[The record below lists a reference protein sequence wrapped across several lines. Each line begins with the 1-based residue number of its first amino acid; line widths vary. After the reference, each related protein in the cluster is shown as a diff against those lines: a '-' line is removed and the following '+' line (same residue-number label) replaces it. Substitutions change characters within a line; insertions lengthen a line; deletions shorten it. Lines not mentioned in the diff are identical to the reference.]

1 MKIAVAADK
10 AGFDLKETIK
20 TYLTNKGYEV
30 LDLTE
35 TPAEDFVDSSVA
47 VAHAVLDGTAQR
59 GIMFDEYGI
68 GSAMAS
74 NKVHGMVTA
83 NVTEENTAHMTTQ
96 HNGAKAIAIGAG
108 IVGLD
113 WLKRWLIR
121 ILALNMPAD
130 VIRFASTCLKNSIDQ
145 EAAT

>member
-83 NVTEENTAHMTTQ
+83 NVTEENTANMTTQ

-108 IVGLD
+108 IVGPRLAEALVDSYLSVEYAGGRHQIRLD
-113 WLKRWLIR
+113 MLEKLY
-121 ILALNMPAD
+121 
-130 VIRFASTCLKNSIDQ
+130 
-145 EAAT
+145 

>member
-10 AGFDLKETIK
+10 AGFELKETIK

-83 NVTEENTAHMTTQ
+83 NVTEESTAHMTTQ

-108 IVGLD
+108 IVGPRLAEALVDSYLSVEYAGGRHQIRLD
-113 WLKRWLIR
+113 MLEKLY
-121 ILALNMPAD
+121 
-130 VIRFASTCLKNSIDQ
+130 
-145 EAAT
+145 

>member
-35 TPAEDFVDSSVA
+35 TPAEDFVDSSVS

-108 IVGLD
+108 IVGPRLAEALVDSYLSVEYAGGRHQIRLD
-113 WLKRWLIR
+113 MLEKLY
-121 ILALNMPAD
+121 
-130 VIRFASTCLKNSIDQ
+130 
-145 EAAT
+145 

>member
-83 NVTEENTAHMTTQ
+83 NVNEENTAHMTTQ

-108 IVGLD
+108 IVGPRLAEALVDSYLSVEYAGGRHQIRLD
-113 WLKRWLIR
+113 MLEKLY
-121 ILALNMPAD
+121 
-130 VIRFASTCLKNSIDQ
+130 
-145 EAAT
+145 

>member
-35 TPAEDFVDSSVA
+35 MPAEDFVDSSVA

-59 GIMFDEYGI
+59 GIMFDEYVI

-108 IVGLD
+108 IVGPRLAEALVDSYLSVEYAGGRHQIRLD
-113 WLKRWLIR
+113 MLEKLY
-121 ILALNMPAD
+121 
-130 VIRFASTCLKNSIDQ
+130 
-145 EAAT
+145 

>member
-108 IVGLD
+108 IVGPRLAEALADSYLSVEYAGGRHQIRLD
-113 WLKRWLIR
+113 MLEKLY
-121 ILALNMPAD
+121 
-130 VIRFASTCLKNSIDQ
+130 
-145 EAAT
+145 

>member
-83 NVTEENTAHMTTQ
+83 NVTAHMTTQ

-108 IVGLD
+108 IVGPRLAEALVDSYLSVEYAGGRHQIRLD
-113 WLKRWLIR
+113 MLEKLY
-121 ILALNMPAD
+121 
-130 VIRFASTCLKNSIDQ
+130 
-145 EAAT
+145 

>member
-59 GIMFDEYGI
+59 GIMFDEYGMFSNGKQQGSWHGNGKRYRGKYGAYDDSAQRGKSNRDRCRNRRPSI
-68 GSAMAS
+68 G
-74 NKVHGMVTA
+74 
-83 NVTEENTAHMTTQ
+83 
-96 HNGAKAIAIGAG
+96 
-108 IVGLD
+108 
-113 WLKRWLIR
+113 
-121 ILALNMPAD
+121 
-130 VIRFASTCLKNSIDQ
+130 
-145 EAAT
+145 

>member
-74 NKVHGMVTA
+74 NKVHDMVTA

-108 IVGLD
+108 IVGPRLAEALVDSYLSVEYAGGRHQIRLD
-113 WLKRWLIR
+113 MLEKLY
-121 ILALNMPAD
+121 
-130 VIRFASTCLKNSIDQ
+130 
-145 EAAT
+145 

>member
-47 VAHAVLDGTAQR
+47 VAHAV
-59 GIMFDEYGI
+59 
-68 GSAMAS
+68 
-74 NKVHGMVTA
+74 
-83 NVTEENTAHMTTQ
+83 
-96 HNGAKAIAIGAG
+96 
-108 IVGLD
+108 
-113 WLKRWLIR
+113 
-121 ILALNMPAD
+121 
-130 VIRFASTCLKNSIDQ
+130 
-145 EAAT
+145 

>member
-83 NVTEENTAHMTTQ
+83 SVTEENTAHMTTQ

-108 IVGLD
+108 IVGPRLAEALVDSYLSVEYAGGRHQIRLD
-113 WLKRWLIR
+113 MLEKLY
-121 ILALNMPAD
+121 
-130 VIRFASTCLKNSIDQ
+130 
-145 EAAT
+145 

>member
-47 VAHAVLDGTAQR
+47 VAHAVLDGTA
-59 GIMFDEYGI
+59 YC
-68 GSAMAS
+68 
-74 NKVHGMVTA
+74 TA
-83 NVTEENTAHMTTQ
+83 DGDGT
-96 HNGAKAIAIGAG
+96 
-108 IVGLD
+108 
-113 WLKRWLIR
+113 
-121 ILALNMPAD
+121 
-130 VIRFASTCLKNSIDQ
+130 
-145 EAAT
+145 

>member
-108 IVGLD
+108 IVGPRL
-113 WLKRWLIR
+113 LKRWLIR

-130 VIRFASTCLKNSIDQ
+130 VIRFASICLKNSIDQ